1 MKLFSAA
8 NMHLIDQQTIN
19 NLSIPG
25 CILMENAGRET
36 VRLMLEKIGACANQ
50 YAPIFIGP
58 GNNGGD
64 GLVVGRHLK
73 QHGCTPLFCF
83 LSDPEKLPK
92 DALLNYRI
100 VEKTNLACFHL
111 YESSH
116 HTELINS
123 IYQTHATGKQCYAI
137 IDSIFGIG
145 LQREVTGLFEQ
156 VISIINDKNTFT
168 NSSIKP
174 PIVACDIPSGLHAD
188 SGNILKT
195 CVKADLTATYS
206 FGKPGLY
213 MNLGTEVAG
222 DVHTLDI
229 AIPESVTEQQTP
241 DASIIT
247 STKAINL
254 LNTIP
259 RFSDS
264 HKGKNG
270 HILLIAGSKG
280 MTGAAILAAK
290 GSLRIGTG
298 LVSIAVTK
306 KLNPTFEISIPE
318 AMTLPL
324 SSELAYFGENDFQTI
339 AQSGENKDLLLLG
352 PGLGNRNTTSA
363 LIKRLY
369 QESSKPMVIDADAI
383 NILAAFP
390 EILAKPGGPRIFTPH
405 PGEMSRLLQT
415 TTEQIQK
422 DRLAAVHKFL
432 DIFKK
437 NYNEIVLVLKGA
449 GSIIATNQQP
459 NNLFLN
465 ITGNS
470 GMATGGMGDILSGII
485 GGLFCQ
491 KMSLFN
497 SALLGTYIHGMAG
510 DRLLEEKGIGYSS
523 IELGDRIPSCRKELA
538 ATI

>member
-1 MKLFSAA
+1 MKLFNAA
-8 NMHLIDQQTIN
+8 NMHLIDQQAIN
-19 NLSIPG
+19 SFSIPG

-36 VRLMLEKIGACANQ
+36 VRLMLNEIGDCKNL

-64 GLVVGRHLK
+64 GLVIGRHLK

-83 LSDPEKLPK
+83 LSDPEKLPE

-100 VEKTNLACFHL
+100 VEKSDLPCFHL

-116 HTELINS
+116 YEELIES
-123 IYQTHATGKQCYAI
+123 IYQTHATGKHCYAI

-145 LQREVTGLFEQ
+145 LTRDITGLFQ
-156 VISIINDKNTFT
+156 KIVHIINDKNTFT
-168 NSSIKP
+168 NSSVKP

-188 SGNILKT
+188 SGNILGA
-195 CVKADLTATYS
+195 CVNADLTATYS

-213 MNLGTEVAG
+213 MNLGTEVSGAI
-222 DVHTLDI
+222 HTLDI
-229 AIPESVTEQQTP
+229 AIPETIVEQHTA
-241 DASIIT
+241 DATLIT
-247 STKAINL
+247 KTKAFDLIHS
-254 LNTIP
+254 IP

-270 HILLIAGSKG
+270 HILLIAGSEG

-290 GSLRIGTG
+290 GCLRIGTG

-306 KLNPTFEISIPE
+306 KLNPTFEITIPE
-318 AMTLPL
+318 AMTFPL
-324 SSELAYFGENDFQTI
+324 SSDLAYFGENDFQSI
-339 AQSGENKDLLLLG
+339 AQSGKTKDAFLLG
-352 PGLGNRNTTSA
+352 PGLGHRNTTSA

-369 QESSKPMVIDADAI
+369 EESSKPMIIDADAI
-383 NILAAFP
+383 NILAAYP
-390 EILAKPGGPRIFTPH
+390 ETLVNPGGPRIFTPH

-415 TTEQIQK
+415 TAQKIQE
-422 DRLAAVHKFL
+422 DRLTAVHNFL

-437 NYNEIVLVLKGA
+437 NHNEIVVVLKGA
-449 GSIIATNQQP
+449 GSLVASNKQP
-459 NNLFLN
+459 LNLFLN
-465 ITGNS
+465 TTGNS

-491 KMSLFN
+491 KMSLFDA
-497 SALLGTYIHGMAG
+497 ALLGTYIHGMSG
-510 DRLLEEKGIGYSS
+510 DRLLKEKGIGYSAG
-523 IELGDRIPSCRKELA
+523 ELGDRIPNCRKELA
-538 ATI
+538 STI